1 MATQAAVKDLPLPVA
16 QALGDFVTAS
26 REAFGEGLRAV
37 VLYGSAAEGR
47 LRATSDVNVILVLS
61 TFRREDVDR
70 LRAALQAAHAA
81 VRLAPMFLIE
91 SEIDPAADAFAAKF
105 TDILRRRRIL
115 YGEDPFARLTV
126 PRPAAVARLK
136 QSLLNLALRL
146 RAAYA
151 LRSLREEQLAL
162 VVADAAGPLRA
173 NAATLLDL
181 GGVRAPSA
189 REALRTVAASFGEE
203 DLRRAMDRL
212 SEARET
218 RALPPGEAAPTL
230 FALIGLAERMRARA
244 ERLS

>member
-1 MATQAAVKDLPLPVA
+1 MATPAAVKDLPLPVA
-16 QALGDFVTAS
+16 QALADFVTAS
-26 REAFGEGLRAV
+26 RDAFGDGLRAV

-61 TFRREDVDR
+61 SFGREDVDR
-70 LRAALQAAHAA
+70 LRGALQAAHAA
-81 VRLAPMFLIE
+81 VRLSPMFLLE
-91 SEIDPAADAFAAKF
+91 GEIASAADAFAAKF
-105 TDILRRRRIL
+105 SDVLRRRRVL
-115 YGEDPFARLTV
+115 FGHDPFAGLAV
-126 PRPAAVARLK
+126 PRAAALARLK

-151 LRSLREEQLAL
+151 LRSLREEQLAR

-181 GGVRAPSA
+181 EGVRAPSP
-189 REALRTVAASFGEE
+189 REALRTVAAASGEE
-203 DLRRAMDRL
+203 ELRRAMDRL

-218 RALPPGEAAPTL
+218 GVLPPGEAAPTL